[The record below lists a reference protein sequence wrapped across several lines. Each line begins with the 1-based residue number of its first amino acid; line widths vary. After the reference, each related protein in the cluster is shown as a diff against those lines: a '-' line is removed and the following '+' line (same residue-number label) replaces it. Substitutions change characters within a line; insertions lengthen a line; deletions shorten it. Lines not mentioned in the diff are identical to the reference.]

1 MWLEERRGDR
11 VLLASD
17 DGTKSLKA
25 TSKVDV
31 ERQDNCSRVPTLS
44 LRDVV
49 CGLRLCQ
56 AQLLPRLGAETCAR
70 CMLYSTDTVIF

>member
-1 MWLEERRGDR
+1 M
-11 VLLASD
+11 LLVTD

-31 ERQDNCSRVPTLS
+31 ERQDNCSGVPILS
-44 LRDVV
+44 LRDFV
-49 CGLRLCQ
+49 CGLWLCQ
-56 AQLLPRLGAETCAR
+56 AQLQPRLGAETCAH